1 MCSTTVLFYHWV
13 VLLLRL
19 FYSYGVLLLW
29 CFTANVFYR
38 WVVLP
43 LVRSTARVPLQLGC
57 STSTAHVFYNW
68 VVLQLGCSTAGFFYS
83 YGCFTT
89 RLFYRTGV
97 LPQGCSTAWAH
108 WLMMSHLSQAD
119 SFSHECLTTHT
130 AHNFMP
136 QFRTACRTPLSACQT
151 PLTRGV

>member
-68 VVLQLGCSTAGFFYS
+68 VVLPLGFSTPMVALQLGCSTAPV
-83 YGCFTT
+83 
-89 RLFYRTGV
+89 FYRKGV
-97 LPQGCSTAWAH
+97 LQHG
-108 WLMMSHLSQAD
+108 
-119 SFSHECLTTHT
+119 HT
-130 AHNFMP
+130 
-136 QFRTACRTPLSACQT
+136 
-151 PLTRGV
+151 G